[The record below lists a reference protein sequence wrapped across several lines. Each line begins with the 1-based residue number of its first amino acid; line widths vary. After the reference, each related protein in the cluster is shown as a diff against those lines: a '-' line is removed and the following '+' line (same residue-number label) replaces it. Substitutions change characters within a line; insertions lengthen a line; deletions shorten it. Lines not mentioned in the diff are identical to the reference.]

1 VKRGPVIS
9 GLLSSVARQLHSQ
22 DQARRAYATPLEG
35 CDLRPL
41 SGGRFTRP
49 SFFRLPACLLC
60 ITVELAACGGAT
72 LKSTLPGSPTP
83 AQLAELW
90 VQPSPTRD
98 LFHGVGGQKLAPDP
112 SARYTVIEIKR
123 AGFSRGYTLR
133 DQKDREWS
141 AKFPPE
147 AQTEVTASRILWGIG
162 YHQPPIY
169 YVAEW
174 NAAEAPSPNP
184 QLPARFRQKDP
195 DLHGLDAGDS
205 WSYYRNPYV
214 GTRELNGLLTL
225 QVMLGNSDLK
235 DEQNVVYTLAEAYE
249 GAKRWYVA
257 RDLGQSFGRTGT
269 IDAPRGDPAV
279 FDETPFI
286 KRVVDGRVEFHYSG
300 RHRALFNNIRPTDVR
315 WICTQLRQITDEQWA
330 DAFRAGGFA
339 RPIADRFIRRMK
351 QKIDEGL
358 ALKDS

>member
-1 VKRGPVIS
+1 LRGRTEAA
-9 GLLSSVARQLHSQ
+9 G
-22 DQARRAYATPLEG
+22 ATP
-35 CDLRPL
+35 
-41 SGGRFTRP
+41 SGATGATKREIW
-49 SFFRLPACLLC
+49 LAVCVLC
-60 ITVELAACGGAT
+60 TTVELLTACT
-72 LKSTLPGSPTP
+72 NRVKSTLPGPPTP

-90 VQPSPTRD
+90 TPPARSRD
-98 LFHGVGGQKLAPDP
+98 LFGGVGGAPLAPDP
-112 SARYTVIEIKR
+112 AALYTVIEIKR
-123 AGFSRGYTLR
+123 SGFSRGYTVT
-133 DQKDREWS
+133 DPNDREWS

-169 YVAEW
+169 YLAEW
-174 NAAEAPSPNP
+174 KAARAPSPNP

-195 DLHGLDAGDS
+195 DLHGLKAEGS

-225 QVMLGNSDLK
+225 QAMLGNSDLK
-235 DEQNVVYTLAEAYE
+235 DQQNVIYTLTDAFE
-249 GAKRWYVA
+249 GTRRWYVA
-257 RDLGQSFGRTGT
+257 RDLGQSFGRTGA

-279 FDETPFI
+279 FEETPFI
-286 KRVVDGRVEFHYSG
+286 KGVAGGRVEFHYEG
-300 RHRALFNNIRPTDVR
+300 RHRVLFDHIRPSDVR
-315 WICTQLRQITDEQWA
+315 WVCSQLKQLTDQQWA

-339 RPIADRFIRRMK
+339 KPVADRFIRRMK